1 MNPKVYVGT
10 YAKYNNGS
18 IAGGWISLKSCKN
31 YDDFLRKCY
40 ALHRDE
46 REPEL
51 MVQDTD
57 DFPDGLSCG
66 ESFGEE
72 EFNDVMAA
80 IKTEET
86 TEKKPSGD
94 KALLPEF
101 KREMAKAWNDEHMLD
116 YECKQFSY
124 AVRLQNGGILRFEK
138 PTIENR
144 FCWADEGPS
153 LDAYNRITS
162 SEERLKKYFLREN
175 LAQFDK
181 DIEQLQSLSHDGKTL
196 YLQRESY
203 SGETEPLNL
212 WQWKAWPEWDVQENP
227 WRYQGDHVK
236 MAETDRKT
244 ILAGVKH
251 EREKFEKRLNA
262 YLKRYGTRKIKTWT
276 YWADA

>member
-10 YAKYNNGS
+10 YAKYNRCS

-31 YDDFLRKCY
+31 YDDFLKKCQ
-40 ALHRDE
+40 ALHSDE

-80 IKTEET
+80 IKSEEAA
-86 TEKKPSGD
+86 EKKPSGD

-101 KREMAKAWNDEHMLD
+101 RREMAKAWRDEHMLD

-124 AVRLQNGGILRFEK
+124 GVRLSNGGILRYEK
-138 PTIENR
+138 PSIENR

-153 LDAYNRITS
+153 LDAYNRVTS
-162 SEERLKKYFLREN
+162 SEERLKQYFLREN
-175 LAQFDK
+175 LAQFDE
-181 DIEQLQSLSHDGKTL
+181 DIEKLQSLTHDGKTL
-196 YLQRESY
+196 YLYRESY
-203 SGETEPLNL
+203 FGETSPMNL
-212 WQWKAWPEWDVQENP
+212 WEWKFWDEWDVQVNP
-227 WRYQGDHVK
+227 SKYPGEHVK
-236 MAETDRKT
+236 MTEPDRKV

-262 YLKRYGTRKIKTWT
+262 YLKRYGTKKIKTWT

>member
-10 YAKYNNGS
+10 YAKYNSGS

-31 YDDFLRKCY
+31 YDDFLKKCQ
-40 ALHRDE
+40 ALHSDE

-80 IKTEET
+80 IKSEEAA
-86 TEKKPSGD
+86 EKKPSGD

-101 KREMAKAWNDEHMLD
+101 RREMAKAWRDEHMLD

-124 AVRLQNGGILRFEK
+124 GVRLSNGGILRYEK
-138 PTIENR
+138 PSIENR

-153 LDAYNRITS
+153 LDAYNRVTS
-162 SEERLKKYFLREN
+162 SEERLKQYFLREN
-175 LAQFDK
+175 LAQFDE
-181 DIEQLQSLSHDGKTL
+181 DIEKLQSLTHDGKTL
-196 YLQRESY
+196 YLYRESY
-203 SGETEPLNL
+203 FGETSPMNL
-212 WQWKAWPEWDVQENP
+212 WEWKFWDEWDVQVNP
-227 WRYQGDHVK
+227 SKYPGEHVK
-236 MAETDRKT
+236 MTEPDRKV

-251 EREKFEKRLNA
+251 ERAKFEKRLNA
-262 YLKRYGTRKIKTWT
+262 YLKRYGTSKIKTWT